1 MMNSVSWVD
10 EKVAD
15 SPRPALVKRRR
26 SGKQR
31 AAPPGPAAEKKESV
45 YEFDVEEARE
55 APKKKKKKHKAEPK
69 VKIVKAKENL
79 DVVNKPKP
87 KVRKSP
93 RTPVHDDDDDN
104 EEEEDTPALRV
115 RRKGTTPKGMVFKVL
130 GTQ

>member
-15 SPRPALVKRRR
+15 SPPALVKRRR

-31 AAPPGPAAEKKESV
+31 AAPPGPAAEKESV

-55 APKKKKKKHKAEPK
+55 APKKKKKKKKHKAEPK

-93 RTPVHDDDDDN
+93 RTPAHDDDD

-130 GTQ
+130 GTR